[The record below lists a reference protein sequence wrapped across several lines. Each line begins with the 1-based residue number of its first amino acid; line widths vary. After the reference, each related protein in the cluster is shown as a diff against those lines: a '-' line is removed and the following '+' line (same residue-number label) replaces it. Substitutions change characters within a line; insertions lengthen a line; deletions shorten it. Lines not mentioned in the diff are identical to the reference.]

1 MSRPKREPTAAEV
14 DVIVRMRGGPYGYP
28 LKDVQAALAEEVG
41 DPPSIGLL
49 HRWVSELQQEISTAA
64 ARRAMP

>member
-1 MSRPKREPTAAEV
+1 MS
-14 DVIVRMRGGPYGYP
+14 GGPYGYP